1 MHITYN
7 LLWNIIS
14 SCFETLFYH
23 VFFAFHFIHM
33 HPCCLS
39 QSSLFTAD
47 FLPHK
52 FNFQMCVNFEM
63 IIIGW
68 YLKDNNLRKHCHFIK
83 MFSCNKF
90 YFELNNV
97 NTVKSLIYTDIRSNL
112 VTSLQ
117 IKVRPIQ
124 ISIIHEK
131 QQLIMFISHYLFI
144 LYM

>member
-1 MHITYN
+1 MHITS
-7 LLWNIIS
+7 IIL
-14 SCFETLFYH
+14 SCFETLFYR

>member
-1 MHITYN
+1 MHITC
-7 LLWNIIS
+7 IIL
-14 SCFETLFYH
+14 SCFETLFYR

-39 QSSLFTAD
+39 QSSLFTAV
-47 FLPHK
+47 FLPHT

-83 MFSCNKF
+83 MFSCNQF

-97 NTVKSLIYTDIRSNL
+97 NTVKSLIYTDRRSNL

-131 QQLIMFISHYLFI
+131 QQLIMFISHYPFI
-144 LYM
+144 LDM